1 MTPIRMPH
9 TNRILIAP
17 KNWDISK
24 GECKELP
31 ISDYEGVIYSYWKPT
46 LKERVKIL
54 LGYKI
59 RLCVASSIHP
69 PVHIDTEKD

>member
-9 TNRILIAP
+9 TNRILTAP

-31 ISDYEGVIYSYWKPT
+31 ISDYEGVI
-46 LKERVKIL
+46 
-54 LGYKI
+54 
-59 RLCVASSIHP
+59 
-69 PVHIDTEKD
+69 